1 MRSEG
6 VNVSIQ
12 NPTCI
17 YFAGVSSSCEDFPAM
32 ATRIAIGADHLG
44 APLKEEIAAL
54 LRERS
59 IEFQDFGAADGQ
71 IVDYP
76 DVAEKVAQSISDG
89 LFERGIL
96 ICGTGIGMAI
106 SANKVPGIRAAVVH
120 DPYSAERSRKSNN
133 AQILAMGALVIGKQL
148 ARQLVS
154 IWLESE
160 FQGGDSARKVAKIG
174 LIETRHAARL
184 TQGDCRTR

>member
-1 MRSEG
+1 LHLLGESRFSG
-6 VNVSIQ
+6 
-12 NPTCI
+12 
-17 YFAGVSSSCEDFPAM
+17 ADFLVM
-32 ATRIAIGADHLG
+32 AIRIALGSDHLG
-44 APLKEEIAAL
+44 RALKDEIAAL
-54 LRERS
+54 LRERQV
-59 IEFQDFGAADGQ
+59 EFQDFGVAAGQ
-71 IVDYP
+71 TADYP
-76 DVAEKVAQSISDG
+76 DVAEKVAGAIQEG

-133 AQILAMGALVIGKQL
+133 VQVLAMGALVIGTQL

-160 FQGGDSARKVAKIG
+160 FQGGDSARKVEKIG
-174 LIETRHAARL
+174 NIEARQVGKL
-184 TQGDCRTR
+184 LQGAGAKR